1 MNLTESQKMYDNL
14 TVGYRD
20 YSRLRSLYLNSV
32 DSIVKHYIQ
41 PNCSVVD
48 FGAGDGV
55 RINNIV
61 NRVTDKLCLVENS
74 HNMVL
79 KIKEKWPRA
88 VILNQDFSA
97 ATLKLKDTYDVA
109 TCLWNVLGHLGTR
122 QQVLTGLI
130 NIRKAI
136 KQDGIVVLDVNNRHN
151 IAQYGWH
158 AVRNIIK
165 DNCLYK
171 FQNGDIKFNITLDSQ
186 KIPASVH
193 IFNKH
198 EIEKLF
204 VEAGFNVKHK
214 YYINYATGNIEKTSL
229 FGQLCYVLVAQR

>member
-136 KQDGIVVLDVNNRHN
+136 KQDGIVVLDVTMDTCSKAGVHRLYLVIRHCVQMV
-151 IAQYGWH
+151 IW
-158 AVRNIIK
+158 
-165 DNCLYK
+165 CL
-171 FQNGDIKFNITLDSQ
+171 
-186 KIPASVH
+186 
-193 IFNKH
+193 
-198 EIEKLF
+198 KLM
-204 VEAGFNVKHK
+204 
-214 YYINYATGNIEKTSL
+214 L
-229 FGQLCYVLVAQR
+229 GQLEIWIYMQHGRKVVNFL